1 MQEPVC
7 DGTQLAR
14 HQANRLSQIQLQ
26 FGGFSSGLKLDT
38 FVTQP
43 VALIELARCIG
54 RLVPQLSAPRGIA
67 IRPFLRTAIPQQV
80 PCGPVH
86 DGGDICVP
94 VSPAFIK
101 QRRLLNQPYPQFLL
115 QVTSLKV
122 AEFCE
127 AFEPYRSTLDDC
139 P

>member
-1 MQEPVC
+1 MQESAG
-7 DGTQLAR
+7 DGTQLTR
-14 HQANRLSQIQLQ
+14 HQANHFSQIQLQ
-26 FGGFSSGLKLDT
+26 FGGFSSGLKLDS

-43 VALIELARCIG
+43 VALIELARCIS

-67 IRPFLRTAIPQQV
+67 IRPFLRAAIPQQV

-86 DGGDICVP
+86 DGGDIGVP
-94 VSPAFIK
+94 VSPAIIK

-122 AEFCE
+122 AKFCE
-127 AFEPYRSTLDDC
+127 AFEPYSGTLDDC